1 MRTAGPHALD
11 MSGSDLQ
18 RMVDALAEKI
28 GRSVAINDPSVHL
41 MCASRHYGDEDGV
54 RVHAVLQRDG
64 GSAVIGH
71 LLAQGI
77 TGWTGPGVIPARP
90 DLHMRARL
98 CRPIRCRT
106 ELLGLLMVI
115 DPDTLTEVD
124 IEAIED
130 SAAAMGALLYRDFV
144 AEDAERVAAETAVLE
159 LLCGTAEQRTAAQR
173 ALARQERLR
182 SGHHATVSVA
192 DVVAPEKDDAQI
204 EVALRVALE
213 AVARNRPD
221 EFAFAVEANRGFL
234 LQSAPATE
242 EHLREQGTVVAKQVR
257 EILGES
263 ARCVVGIGTTAD
275 GLAEAWISRER
286 ASTASRGARMLPGS
300 ADVVFWEELGVHAT
314 LLEIPEERLTP
325 LLLPAA
331 LNRLIANDPHGRL
344 VNTLAVY
351 LDNAGSG
358 PEASAALHIHRTS
371 LYYRLHQIEQITGL
385 SLSDG
390 DNRLALHLG
399 VRMMALLNAPS

>member
-1 MRTAGPHALD
+1 

-41 MCASRHYGDEDGV
+41 RCASRHFGDEDEV

-71 LLAQGI
+71 MLSQGI

-98 CRPIRCRT
+98 CRPLRCRS

-115 DPDTLTEVD
+115 DPESLTESD
-124 IEAIED
+124 FEAIED
-130 SAAAMGALLYRDFV
+130 SAAAMAALLYQDFL
-144 AEDAERVAAETAVLE
+144 AEDAQRVAGEAAVLE
-159 LLCGTAEQRTAAQR
+159 LLCGAAEQRAA
-173 ALARQERLR
+173 ALRTLDEQGWLR
-182 SGHHATVSVA
+182 SGHRATVSVA
-192 DVVAPEKDDAQI
+192 DVVAPGKEKAQI

-213 AVARNRPD
+213 AVARHRLA
-221 EFAFAVEANRGFL
+221 EFAFAVEGNRGFL
-234 LQSAPATE
+234 LQTAPASK
-242 EHLREQGTVVAKQVR
+242 EHLRDQGAIVTKQVR
-257 EILGES
+257 DALGES
-263 ARCVVGIGTTAD
+263 ARCVVGIGTAAD
-275 GLAEAWISRER
+275 GLAEARISREQ
-286 ASTASRGARMLPGS
+286 AATAARSARMLPDA
-300 ADVVFWEELGVHAT
+300 ADVVFWEDLGVYAT
-314 LLEIPEERLTP
+314 LLEIPEDRLTP
-325 LLLPAA
+325 RLLPAA
-331 LNRLIANDPHGRL
+331 LTRLIANDPHGRL
-344 VNTLAVY
+344 VRTLAVY

-358 PEASAALHIHRTS
+358 PDAAAALHIHRTS

-385 SLSDG
+385 SLSNG

-399 VRMMALLNAPS
+399 VRVMALLDGPS